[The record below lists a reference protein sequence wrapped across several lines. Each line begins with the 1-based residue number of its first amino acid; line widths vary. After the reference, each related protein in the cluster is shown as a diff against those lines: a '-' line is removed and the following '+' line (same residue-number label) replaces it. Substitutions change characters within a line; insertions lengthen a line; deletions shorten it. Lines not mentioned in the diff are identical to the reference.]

1 MREAKKP
8 QTPEGLRQPAF
19 EVKITSLARLELKS
33 YNLYKGGLE
42 KMPRRMNA
50 SQARAAFAEAVNRVV
65 YGGERT
71 IIRRH
76 GRDVAAVVPMKDLK
90 TLEALED
97 RLDLEEARK
106 IMKKPGRLIAWEKI
120 KADLGL

>member
-1 MREAKKP
+1 MSKH
-8 QTPEGLRQPAF
+8 QG
-19 EVKITSLARLELKS
+19 KITGLATLEPNS
-33 YNLYKGGLE
+33 YNLYKGG
-42 KMPRRMNA
+42 KMPRLLNA
-50 SQARAAFAEAVNRVV
+50 SQARAAFAEAINRVV

-76 GRDVAAVVPMKDLK
+76 GKDVAAVVPMKDFE